1 MVYHHQNAPYHKEK
15 ISKHNK
21 VIYLLDLN
29 DHFSNGFLIIYQ
41 IWYNLGM
48 EY

>member
-15 ISKHNK
+15 ISRYNK

-29 DHFSNGFLIIYQ
+29 DHFRNSFLIIYQ